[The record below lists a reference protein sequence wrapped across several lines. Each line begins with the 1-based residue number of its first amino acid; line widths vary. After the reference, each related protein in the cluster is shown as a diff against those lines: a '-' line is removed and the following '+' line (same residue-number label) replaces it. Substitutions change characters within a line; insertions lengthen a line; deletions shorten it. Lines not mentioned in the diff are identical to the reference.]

1 MIIEECLIVTCMS
14 YSCQGVSTIYFQVTQ
29 ETSQLEQQPPSSAAE
44 ERLTRGRMTRSNS
57 AANSGAVYTT
67 AKQLKET
74 AARKR
79 YALSKKNTQVLCE
92 TFYLSLH

>member
-1 MIIEECLIVTCMS
+1 MDKIGAEVRD
-14 YSCQGVSTIYFQVTQ
+14 GVLYLTIPKLTAGGKVTQ
-29 ETSQLEQQPPSSAAE
+29 ETSQPEQQPPSSAAE
-44 ERLTRGRMTRSNS
+44 ERLTRGRMTRSNL

-79 YALSKKNTQVLCE
+79 SALSKKNTQE
-92 TFYLSLH
+92 ES